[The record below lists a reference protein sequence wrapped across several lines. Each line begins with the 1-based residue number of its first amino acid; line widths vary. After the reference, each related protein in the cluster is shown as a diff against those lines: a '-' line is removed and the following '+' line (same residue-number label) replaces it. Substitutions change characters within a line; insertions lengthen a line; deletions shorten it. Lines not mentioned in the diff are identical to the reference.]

1 MSLLQDYEM
10 AKRKIGEKKYNAID
24 VYLQE
29 ICPKENWNQYKQE
42 LKKIDNLEINE
53 WEIEKK
59 KLQQKYGI
67 VFLDDILY
75 NEDGWGKF
83 EKWYEKYEQNM
94 ENEKKHKLING
105 YLICKE
111 GTWCEVTKNGEH
123 IFDGNVDENMTFEQI
138 YQEINKEV
146 VFSLNGKEILSYDLL
161 NEFAGERDSTIELL
175 AQENKCDAK
184 DIEITIRKPNL
195 SEKVLNIKFIGIDN
209 WDRPVYK
216 DENGRILKDTNLG
229 IGEIAL
235 CTSSNNSFYGEPDT
249 PINEDTKVKIV
260 KEFNKDISKNKK
272 ERAR

>member
-10 AKRKIGEKKYNAID
+10 AKRKIGENKYNAID

-94 ENEKKHKLING
+94 KNEKKHKIING

-184 DIEITIRKPNL
+184 DIKITIRKPNL

-235 CTSSNNSFYGEPDT
+235 CTYSNNSFYGEPDT

-260 KEFNKDISKNKK
+260 KEFNKDIIKNKK

>member
-10 AKRKIGEKKYNAID
+10 AKRKIGENKYNAID

-29 ICPKENWNQYKQE
+29 ICPKENWNQYEQE

-94 ENEKKHKLING
+94 KNEKKHKIING

-184 DIEITIRKPNL
+184 DIKITIRKPNL

-235 CTSSNNSFYGEPDT
+235 CTYSNNSFYGEPDT

-260 KEFNKDISKNKK
+260 KEFNKDIIKNKK

>member
-29 ICPKENWNQYKQE
+29 MCPKENWNQYKQE

-94 ENEKKHKLING
+94 KNEKKHKIING

-184 DIEITIRKPNL
+184 DIKITIRKPNL

-260 KEFNKDISKNKK
+260 KEFNKDIIKNKK

>member
-94 ENEKKHKLING
+94 ENEKKHKIING

-229 IGEIAL
+229 IGKIAL

>member
-1 MSLLQDYEM
+1 MSLLKDYEM

-94 ENEKKHKLING
+94 KNEKKHKIING

-184 DIEITIRKPNL
+184 DIKITIRKPNL

-260 KEFNKDISKNKK
+260 KEFNKDIIKN
-272 ERAR
+272 